1 MATLTIPQIAQ
12 LAANVGIPNGEPMYT
27 CCSIAMA
34 ESSGRTDATNQNDNG
49 TTDRGLW
56 QINDVHDDK
65 MPGADRYDPEV
76 NAQLMAQISSGGTNW
91 QPWSTFN
98 SGASL
103 DHLGP
108 VMEALGGTV
117 LTPNGGAGAGSG
129 AGNGLTY
136 ENAGFLDGAKD
147 LTNKFGAGLDAIE
160 RFFRIIT
167 SVEGWIRILKVYVG
181 AVLVVG
187 GLVLV
192 MVTTSTGKSAVSA
205 AVTVLPGGKAV
216 KTVARQGVK
225 ATAAKAATKAVTGK

>member
-12 LAANVGIPNGEPMYT
+12 LAVNVGVPNGEPLYT
-27 CCSIAMA
+27 CCSIALA
-34 ESSGRTDATNQNDNG
+34 ESSGSTDATNYNDNG

-56 QINDVHDDK
+56 QINDVHNDK
-65 MPGADRYDPEV
+65 LPGEDRYDPEV
-76 NAQLMAQISSGGTNW
+76 NARLMAQISSGGTNW

-98 SGASL
+98 SGANL

-108 VMEALGGTV
+108 VMEALGGQV

-136 ENAGFLDGAKD
+136 ENAGLFDGAKE
-147 LTNKFGAGLDAIE
+147 LSSKFGAGLDAIE

-167 SVEGWIRILKVYVG
+167 SVEGWMRILKVYCG
-181 AVLVVG
+181 AVMVLG

-192 MVTTSTGKSAVSA
+192 MATSSAGKSAVSA
-205 AVTVLPGGKAV
+205 AVSVVPGGGAV

-225 ATAAKAATKAVTGK
+225 KTASKAAVKAVTGK